1 MVRLVFRPYT
11 QVRKAICTS
20 AHLRTSTR
28 VSSGFALLRHSSPSF
43 GSQQVCSYSN
53 LSQKIMVGRWCGSR
67 VPPLSFLAPRGLS
80 THRLAHMLDSLV
92 RVSRRAGWAPSASD
106 LGLRPRSRP
115 LQVRGQTPPLPACAT
130 LADRTAARTRAAR
143 RASTRGSRRRPNRF
157 PPNNFRHSSLSFQ
170 SPFHLSFTVLVRYR
184 FPIYI

>member
-20 AHLRTSTR
+20 AHLRASTR

-53 LSQKIMVGRWCGSR
+53 LSQKIMVGRWCSSR
-67 VPPLSFLAPRGLS
+67 VPPLSFLTLHGLS
-80 THRLAHMLDSLV
+80 THQLAHMLDSLV

-106 LGLRPRSRP
+106 LGLRPRSHAS
-115 LQVRGQTPPLPACAT
+115 QVRGRTPPFPT
-130 LADRTAARTRAAR
+130 RVTPADRAKGRTRTVTYA
-143 RASTRGSRRRPNRF
+143 TTPKPRRRPYRF
-157 PPNNFRHSSLSFQ
+157 PPNNFRYSSLSFQ
-170 SPFHLSFTVLVRYR
+170 SSFHLSFTVLVRYR
-184 FPIYI
+184 SRASI